1 MNTVLRSFLRT
12 PFLKNICQR
21 LPLSPPSDLAALRPI
36 RKRGDKVFK
45 VLVLCFFKA
54 FPINFQLIRL
64 FNFFH
69 CWNRF
74 FRNQSYDMRTLHE
87 KSGSEFFKNK
97 VFTNNINCYQVS
109 KMLQWNI
116 TVMTQES
123 ALSYLQFTA
132 MSAFTIFPL
141 ISNSSGFF
149 WGGRLSTSG
158 IPVVI
163 SSTYDNYSRNY
174 DWRSH

>member
-1 MNTVLRSFLRT
+1 MF
-12 PFLKNICQR
+12 FCEYCIAKFFKNIIFEEHVPR
-21 LPLSPPSDLAALRPI
+21 LLLSLPSDLAALRPI
-36 RKRGDKVFK
+36 RKRGHKVFK

-69 CWNRF
+69 CWNRLTSAENF
-74 FRNQSYDMRTLHE
+74 LGTKAITWRHHK

-97 VFTNNINCYQVS
+97 VFTNNINSYQVS
-109 KMLQWNI
+109 KVLQWNI

-123 ALSYLQFTA
+123 TLSYLQFTA

-141 ISNSSGFF
+141 ISTLPPPCPALIKF
-149 WGGRLSTSG
+149 W
-158 IPVVI
+158 
-163 SSTYDNYSRNY
+163 NC
-174 DWRSH
+174 